1 MAKDDMLLLAY
12 KILRYLYGC
21 NRRGKTPTFSD
32 LYRALE
38 LPGVPVSYLARILES
53 LTGSG
58 YISGCSVTVTKDA
71 TVITVSENAGL
82 TLDGAAYLTENGRM
96 QQAARAAGRVFEIVL
111 EGVLAAAAAHV

>member
-1 MAKDDMLLLAY
+1 MANDDMLLLAY

-21 NRRGKTPTFSD
+21 NRAGKVPAFSD

-111 EGVLAAAAAHV
+111 DGVLAAAAAHV